1 MAGGSAGHG
10 HCEVTI
16 KEEKPKVV
24 TLTCK
29 GKKRDGKACREK
41 FTVQAGSD
49 RAQDE
54 RCAICHDDSLRLT
67 AEEYAARKAEKMPSV
82 LERRARNVT

>member
-1 MAGGSAGHG
+1 M
-10 HCEVTI
+10 TI

-54 RCAICHDDSLRLT
+54 RCAICHDYTKD
-67 AEEYAARKAEKMPSV
+67 
-82 LERRARNVT
+82 